1 MNLSERNKDTIYNIL
16 LLAGFIVILF
26 LTFYKLGYASL
37 RDWDEARHGVN
48 AYELMQSGDWIV
60 TTYGYVKDYWN
71 LKPPLSEWLIISGY
85 KIFGFNALGLRFYS
99 AVSHVITVVI
109 CFMFVRKVFGKLA
122 ALFTIYGFAAW
133 KTFYGFHYARFG
145 DADAFFILLYVT
157 SILSLYLM
165 WKNKSF
171 VYISCLC
178 VSLSFLAK
186 GMHAGIIAVS
196 IFIAVFATG
205 YIKRLSIKDIAI
217 CILLA
222 VGPIAMWA
230 VVRVYI
236 DGTYFLH
243 QMFFYDVVARSSRTI
258 EGHIGGPLFYVKN
271 FLITKYVW
279 VLLFFITSFFVFKK
293 NDKDKVPLLA
303 LCSGIIVPFLLFS
316 AVKSKFDWYTWC
328 TYPLIIILASAGFS
342 VLFDRLKSQIL
353 KVGLVLSVI
362 VVSCLFAYKN
372 VANIYHINK
381 TNQLADSAQ
390 SLIVGQK
397 LGDKQSIFLHDN
409 NGNGKWT
416 QSAFLTLEL
425 YGDLI
430 PKNGGI
436 EEFKKQSNVYIMV
449 ANNKMDSAL
458 SKHKIINKGKYYT
471 LLIKK

>member
-1 MNLSERNKDTIYNIL
+1 MNVLERNKDTIYNVL
-16 LLAGFIVILF
+16 LLMGFIVILF
-26 LTFYKLGYASL
+26 LTFYKLGYASFQ
-37 RDWDEARHGVN
+37 DWDEARHGVN
-48 AYELMQSGDWIV
+48 AYELLQNGDWIV

-71 LKPPLSEWLIISGY
+71 LKPPLSEWLIILGY
-85 KIFGFNALGLRFYS
+85 KVFGFNAFGLRIYS
-99 AVSHVITVVI
+99 AVSHVFTVVI
-109 CFMFVRKVFGKLA
+109 CFMFARKAFGKLA
-122 ALFTIYGFAAW
+122 ALFTIYAFVAW
-133 KTFYGFHYARFG
+133 RVFYVFHYARSG

-230 VVRVYI
+230 AVRVYI
-236 DGTYFLH
+236 NGTYFLH

-258 EGHIGGPLFYVKN
+258 EGHIGGPLFYIKN

-279 VLLFFITSFFVFKK
+279 VLLFFIISFFVFKK

-342 VLFDRLKSQIL
+342 VLFDRFETKIL
-353 KVGLVLSVI
+353 RIGLALAVL
-362 VVSCLFAYKN
+362 VVHCLFIYKN
-372 VANIYHINK
+372 TSFIYHINK
-381 TNQLADSAQ
+381 INHLADSAQ
-390 SLIVGQK
+390 NLVVGQK
-397 LGDKQSIFLHDN
+397 IIRKQPIFLLDK
-409 NGNGKWT
+409 NGSEKWT
-416 QSAFLTLEL
+416 QSAFLALEL

-430 PKNGGI
+430 PKNGGVK
-436 EEFKKQSNVYIMV
+436 EFYEQSKGYIMV

-471 LLIKK
+471 LLIKQ